1 MIVNLLENEAVASAF
16 KTAGYVLL
24 AILILMIMITVH
36 ELGHYLVGKAFKFK
50 INEFAIGMGPAIFKR
65 TMKSGEIFSIRLF
78 PFGGFCAFDGE
89 DQDGD
94 DPNAFNNKKPWQR
107 ILVLVAGATMN
118 YLLALLIIIIS
129 MSAYG
134 QSTLGMQYGR
144 HDEAIYGTSIEE
156 QIPADKSIND
166 GEYIVSLT
174 RDGKKSNIY
183 MTVDL
188 ISSLNH
194 AKKGDVVTAELISDG
209 KTVKRDIILRADVEC
224 KNLTEVTKAYDAL
237 GMGYAMQVDVSD
249 SSPITDPNEP
259 KVKSI
264 FLIKIGGLND
274 KYENA
279 TFVYTPDDVAYVL
292 KDKTVGDTV
301 CFWTSKLTKR
311 VCTFDPSWA
320 ACEKMGDGV
329 MNYLGIKETAR
340 SYYVT
345 ATYVRHG
352 FFKTIG
358 HSFGY
363 SFKIGGT
370 VFRTLGQLLT
380 GKLGLNAVGGT
391 ITTIKT
397 TSEVISYGF
406 RYALEIMAF
415 IGVNLAVFNL
425 LPIPALDGA
434 RVVFC
439 VIEWI
444 RKKPVS
450 RKVEGIIHAVGL
462 IVILGFAI
470 LVDILQ
476 FI

>member
-194 AKKGDVVTAELISDG
+194 AKKGDVVTAELISGG

-237 GMGYAMQVDVSD
+237 GMGYAMQVEANG
-249 SSPITDPNEP
+249 SSPFIKGD
-259 KVKSI
+259 
-264 FLIKIGGLND
+264 FLIKIGAPD
-274 KYENA
+274 VEYKNA

-292 KDKTVGDTV
+292 KDKAVGDTV
-301 CFWTSKLTKR
+301 WFWTTRDTKY
-311 VCTFDPSWA
+311 VYTFGSSWS
-320 ACEKMGDGV
+320 ACEKTGEGV

-340 SYYVT
+340 NYYVT

>member
-24 AILILMIMITVH
+24 AVLILMIMITVH

-144 HDEAIYGTSIEE
+144 HDDAIYGTSIEE

-174 RDGKKSNIY
+174 RDGKKLNIY

-237 GMGYAMQVDVSD
+237 GIGYAMQLEANG
-249 SSPITDPNEP
+249 SSPFIKGD
-259 KVKSI
+259 
-264 FLIKIGGLND
+264 FLIKIGAPD
-274 KYENA
+274 VEYKNA

-292 KDKTVGDTV
+292 KDKAVGDTV
-301 CFWTSKLTKR
+301 WFWTTRDTKY
-311 VCTFDPSWA
+311 VYTFGSSWS
-320 ACEKMGDGV
+320 ACEKTGEGV

-340 SYYVT
+340 NYYVT
-345 ATYVRHG
+345 ATYVKHG

>member
-1 MIVNLLENEAVASAF
+1 MIVNLLANGAVASAF

-194 AKKGDVVTAELISDG
+194 AKKGDVVTAELISGG

-237 GMGYAMQVDVSD
+237 GIGYAMQLEANG
-249 SSPITDPNEP
+249 SSPFIKGD
-259 KVKSI
+259 
-264 FLIKIGGLND
+264 FLIKIGAPD
-274 KYENA
+274 VEYKNA

-292 KDKTVGDTV
+292 KDKAVGDTV
-301 CFWTSKLTKR
+301 WFWTTRDTKY
-311 VCTFDPSWA
+311 VYTFGSSWS
-320 ACEKMGDGV
+320 ACEKTGEGV

-340 SYYVT
+340 NYYVT

>member
-1 MIVNLLENEAVASAF
+1 MIVNLLANGAVASAF

-194 AKKGDVVTAELISDG
+194 AKKGDVVTAELISGG

-237 GMGYAMQVDVSD
+237 GMGYAMQLEANG
-249 SSPITDPNEP
+249 SSPFIKGD
-259 KVKSI
+259 
-264 FLIKIGGLND
+264 FLIKIGAPD
-274 KYENA
+274 VEYKNA

-292 KDKTVGDTV
+292 KDKAVGDTV
-301 CFWTSKLTKR
+301 WFWTTRDTKY
-311 VCTFDPSWA
+311 VYTFGSSWS
-320 ACEKMGDGV
+320 ACEKTGEGV

-340 SYYVT
+340 NYYVT
-345 ATYVRHG
+345 ATYVKHG

>member
-194 AKKGDVVTAELISDG
+194 AKKGDVVTAELISGG

-237 GMGYAMQVDVSD
+237 GMGYAMQLEANG
-249 SSPITDPNEP
+249 SSPFIKGD
-259 KVKSI
+259 
-264 FLIKIGGLND
+264 FLIKIGAPD
-274 KYENA
+274 VEYKNA

-292 KDKTVGDTV
+292 KDKAVGDTV
-301 CFWTSKLTKR
+301 WFWTTRDTKY
-311 VCTFDPSWA
+311 VYTFGSSWS
-320 ACEKMGDGV
+320 ACEKTGEGV

-340 SYYVT
+340 NYYVT
-345 ATYVRHG
+345 ATYVKHG

>member
-1 MIVNLLENEAVASAF
+1 MIVNLLANGAVASAF

-144 HDEAIYGTSIEE
+144 HDDAIYGTSIEE

-194 AKKGDVVTAELISDG
+194 AKKGDVVTAELISGG

-237 GMGYAMQVDVSD
+237 GIGYAMQLEANG
-249 SSPITDPNEP
+249 SSPFIKGD
-259 KVKSI
+259 
-264 FLIKIGGLND
+264 FLIKIGAPD
-274 KYENA
+274 VEYKNA

-292 KDKTVGDTV
+292 KDKAVGDTV
-301 CFWTSKLTKR
+301 WFWTTRDTKY
-311 VCTFDPSWA
+311 VYTFGSSWS
-320 ACEKMGDGV
+320 ACEKTGEGV

-340 SYYVT
+340 NYYVT

>member
-174 RDGKKSNIY
+174 RDGKKLNIY

-194 AKKGDVVTAELISDG
+194 AKKGDVVTAELISGG

-237 GMGYAMQVDVSD
+237 GMGYAMQLEANG
-249 SSPITDPNEP
+249 SSPFIKGD
-259 KVKSI
+259 
-264 FLIKIGGLND
+264 FLIKIGAPD
-274 KYENA
+274 VEYKNA

-292 KDKTVGDTV
+292 KDKAVGDTV
-301 CFWTSKLTKR
+301 WFWTTRDTKY
-311 VCTFDPSWA
+311 VYTFGSSWS
-320 ACEKMGDGV
+320 ACEKTGDGV

-340 SYYVT
+340 NYYVT

>member
-1 MIVNLLENEAVASAF
+1 MENEAVASAF

-144 HDEAIYGTSIEE
+144 HDEAIYGTNIEE

-194 AKKGDVVTAELISDG
+194 AKKGDVVTAELISGG

-237 GMGYAMQVDVSD
+237 GIGYAMQLEANG
-249 SSPITDPNEP
+249 SSPFIKGD
-259 KVKSI
+259 
-264 FLIKIGGLND
+264 FLIKIGAPD
-274 KYENA
+274 VEYKNA

-292 KDKTVGDTV
+292 KDKAVGDTV
-301 CFWTSKLTKR
+301 WFWTTRDTKY
-311 VCTFDPSWA
+311 VYTFGSSWS
-320 ACEKMGDGV
+320 ACEKTGEGV

-340 SYYVT
+340 NYYVT
-345 ATYVRHG
+345 AIYVKHG

>member
-183 MTVDL
+183 ITVDL

-194 AKKGDVVTAELISDG
+194 AKKGDVVTAELISGG

-237 GMGYAMQVDVSD
+237 GIGYAMQLEANG
-249 SSPITDPNEP
+249 SSPFIKGD
-259 KVKSI
+259 
-264 FLIKIGGLND
+264 FLIKIGAPD
-274 KYENA
+274 VEYKNA

-292 KDKTVGDTV
+292 KDKAVGDTV
-301 CFWTSKLTKR
+301 WFWTTRDTKY
-311 VCTFDPSWA
+311 VYTFGSSWS
-320 ACEKMGDGV
+320 ACEKTGEGV

-340 SYYVT
+340 NYYVT

>member
-129 MSAYG
+129 MSVYG

-194 AKKGDVVTAELISDG
+194 AKKGDVVTAELISGG

-237 GMGYAMQVDVSD
+237 GMGYAMQLEANG
-249 SSPITDPNEP
+249 SSPFIKGD
-259 KVKSI
+259 
-264 FLIKIGGLND
+264 FLIKIGAPD
-274 KYENA
+274 VEYKNA

-292 KDKTVGDTV
+292 KDKAVGDTV
-301 CFWTSKLTKR
+301 WFWTTRDTKY
-311 VCTFDPSWA
+311 VYTFGSSWS
-320 ACEKMGDGV
+320 ACEKTGEGV

-340 SYYVT
+340 NYYVT
-345 ATYVRHG
+345 ATYVKHG

>member
-144 HDEAIYGTSIEE
+144 HDEAIYGMSIEG

-237 GMGYAMQVDVSD
+237 GIGYAMQLEANG
-249 SSPITDPNEP
+249 SSPFIKGD
-259 KVKSI
+259 
-264 FLIKIGGLND
+264 FLIKIGAPD
-274 KYENA
+274 VEYKNA

-292 KDKTVGDTV
+292 KDKAVGDTV
-301 CFWTSKLTKR
+301 WFWTTRDTKY
-311 VCTFDPSWA
+311 VYTFGSSWS
-320 ACEKMGDGV
+320 ACEKTGEGV

-340 SYYVT
+340 NYYVT

>member
-144 HDEAIYGTSIEE
+144 HDEAIYGTNIEE

-194 AKKGDVVTAELISDG
+194 AKKGDVVTAELISGG

-237 GMGYAMQVDVSD
+237 GMGYAMQLEANG
-249 SSPITDPNEP
+249 SSPFIKGD
-259 KVKSI
+259 
-264 FLIKIGGLND
+264 FLIKIGAPD
-274 KYENA
+274 VEYKNA

-292 KDKTVGDTV
+292 KDKAVGDTV
-301 CFWTSKLTKR
+301 WFWATRDTKY
-311 VCTFDPSWA
+311 VYTFGSSWS
-320 ACEKMGDGV
+320 ACEKTGEGV

-340 SYYVT
+340 NYYVT
-345 ATYVRHG
+345 ATYVKHG

>member
-237 GMGYAMQVDVSD
+237 GIGYAMQLEANG
-249 SSPITDPNEP
+249 SSPFIKGD
-259 KVKSI
+259 
-264 FLIKIGGLND
+264 FLIKIGAPD
-274 KYENA
+274 VEYKNA

-292 KDKTVGDTV
+292 KDKAVGDTV
-301 CFWTSKLTKR
+301 WFWTTRDTKY
-311 VCTFDPSWA
+311 VYTFGSSWS
-320 ACEKMGDGV
+320 ACEKTGEGV

-340 SYYVT
+340 NYYVT

-358 HSFGY
+358 NSFGY

>member
-209 KTVKRDIILRADVEC
+209 KTVKRDIVLRADVEC

-237 GMGYAMQVDVSD
+237 GMGYAMQLEANG
-249 SSPITDPNEP
+249 SSPFIKGD
-259 KVKSI
+259 
-264 FLIKIGGLND
+264 FLIKIGAPD
-274 KYENA
+274 VEYKNA

-292 KDKTVGDTV
+292 KDKAVGDTV
-301 CFWTSKLTKR
+301 WFWTTRDTKY
-311 VCTFDPSWA
+311 VYTFGSSWS
-320 ACEKMGDGV
+320 ACEKTGEGV

-340 SYYVT
+340 NYYVT

>member
-50 INEFAIGMGPAIFKR
+50 ISEFAIGMGPAIFKR

-183 MTVDL
+183 ITVDL

-237 GMGYAMQVDVSD
+237 GIGYAMQLEANG
-249 SSPITDPNEP
+249 SSPFIKGD
-259 KVKSI
+259 
-264 FLIKIGGLND
+264 FLIKIGAPD
-274 KYENA
+274 IEYKNA

-292 KDKTVGDTV
+292 KDKAVGDTV
-301 CFWTSKLTKR
+301 WFWTTRDTKY
-311 VCTFDPSWA
+311 VYTFGSSWS
-320 ACEKMGDGV
+320 ACEKTGEGV

-340 SYYVT
+340 NYYVT

-380 GKLGLNAVGGT
+380 GKLGMNAVGGM

-406 RYALEIMAF
+406 RYTLEIMAF

>member
-1 MIVNLLENEAVASAF
+1 MIVNLLANGAVASAF

-194 AKKGDVVTAELISDG
+194 AKKGDVVTAELISGG

-237 GMGYAMQVDVSD
+237 GMGYAMQLEANG
-249 SSPITDPNEP
+249 SSPFIKGD
-259 KVKSI
+259 
-264 FLIKIGGLND
+264 FLIKIGAPD
-274 KYENA
+274 VEYKNA

-292 KDKTVGDTV
+292 KDKAVGETVW
-301 CFWTSKLTKR
+301 FWTTRDTKY
-311 VCTFDPSWA
+311 VYTFGSSWS
-320 ACEKMGDGV
+320 ACEKTGEGV

-340 SYYVT
+340 NYYVT

>member
-1 MIVNLLENEAVASAF
+1 MNLLANGAVASAF

-24 AILILMIMITVH
+24 AVLILMIMITVH

-194 AKKGDVVTAELISDG
+194 AKKGDVVTAELISGG

-237 GMGYAMQVDVSD
+237 GMGYAMQLEANG
-249 SSPITDPNEP
+249 SSPFIKGD
-259 KVKSI
+259 
-264 FLIKIGGLND
+264 FLIKIGAPD
-274 KYENA
+274 VEYKNA

-292 KDKTVGDTV
+292 KDKAVGDTV
-301 CFWTSKLTKR
+301 WFWTTRDTKY
-311 VCTFDPSWA
+311 VYTFGSSWS
-320 ACEKMGDGV
+320 ACEKTGEGV

-340 SYYVT
+340 NYYVT
-345 ATYVRHG
+345 ATYVKHG

>member
-118 YLLALLIIIIS
+118 YLLALLIIFIS

-194 AKKGDVVTAELISDG
+194 AKKGDVVTAELISGG

-237 GMGYAMQVDVSD
+237 GIGYAMQLEANG
-249 SSPITDPNEP
+249 SSPFIKGD
-259 KVKSI
+259 
-264 FLIKIGGLND
+264 FLIKIGAPD
-274 KYENA
+274 VEYKNA

-292 KDKTVGDTV
+292 KDKAVGDTV
-301 CFWTSKLTKR
+301 WFWTTRDTKY
-311 VCTFDPSWA
+311 VYTFGSSWS
-320 ACEKMGDGV
+320 ACEKTGEGV

-340 SYYVT
+340 NYYVT
-345 ATYVRHG
+345 ATYVKHG

>member
-24 AILILMIMITVH
+24 AVLILMIMITVH

-237 GMGYAMQVDVSD
+237 GMGYAMQLEANG
-249 SSPITDPNEP
+249 SSPFIKGD
-259 KVKSI
+259 
-264 FLIKIGGLND
+264 FLIKIGTPD
-274 KYENA
+274 VEYKNA

-292 KDKTVGDTV
+292 KDKAVGDTV
-301 CFWTSKLTKR
+301 WFWTTRDTKY
-311 VCTFDPSWA
+311 VYTFGSSWS
-320 ACEKMGDGV
+320 ACEKTGEGV

-340 SYYVT
+340 NYYVT

>member
-1 MIVNLLENEAVASAF
+1 MIVNLLANEAVISAI

-134 QSTLGMQYGR
+134 QSTIGMQYGR
-144 HDEAIYGTSIEE
+144 HDDAIYGTSIEE

-166 GEYIVSLT
+166 GEYIISLT
-174 RDGKKSNIY
+174 RNGKKTNIY
-183 MTVDL
+183 MTTDL
-188 ISSLNH
+188 ITSLNH
-194 AKKGDVVTAELISDG
+194 AKKGDVVTAELISGG

-237 GMGYAMQVDVSD
+237 GMGYAMQLEANG
-249 SSPITDPNEP
+249 SSPFITGD
-259 KVKSI
+259 
-264 FLIKIGGLND
+264 FLIKIGEPD
-274 KYENA
+274 VEYKNA

-292 KDKTVGDTV
+292 KNKTVGDTV
-301 CFWTSKLTKR
+301 WFWTTRDTKY
-311 VCTFDPSWA
+311 VYTFGSSWS
-320 ACEKMGDGV
+320 ACEKTGEGV
-329 MNYLGIKETAR
+329 MDYLGIKEASR
-340 SYYVT
+340 SYYVS
-345 ATYVRHG
+345 ATYVKLG

-358 HSFGY
+358 HSFEY

-439 VIEWI
+439 IIEWI

>member
-24 AILILMIMITVH
+24 AVLILMIMITVH

-107 ILVLVAGATMN
+107 IFVLVAGATMN

-174 RDGKKSNIY
+174 RDGKQSNIY

-237 GMGYAMQVDVSD
+237 GIGYAMQLEANG
-249 SSPITDPNEP
+249 SSPFIKGD
-259 KVKSI
+259 
-264 FLIKIGGLND
+264 FLIKIGAPD
-274 KYENA
+274 VEYKNA

-292 KDKTVGDTV
+292 KDKAVGDTV
-301 CFWTSKLTKR
+301 WFWTTRDTKY
-311 VCTFDPSWA
+311 VYTFGSSWS
-320 ACEKMGDGV
+320 ACEKTGEGV
-329 MNYLGIKETAR
+329 MNYFGIKETAR
-340 SYYVT
+340 NYYVT
-345 ATYVRHG
+345 ATYVKHG

>member
-134 QSTLGMQYGR
+134 QSTLGVQYGR

-194 AKKGDVVTAELISDG
+194 AKKGDVVTAELISGG

-237 GMGYAMQVDVSD
+237 GMGYAMQLEANG
-249 SSPITDPNEP
+249 SSPFIKGD
-259 KVKSI
+259 
-264 FLIKIGGLND
+264 FLIKIGAPD
-274 KYENA
+274 VEYKNA

-292 KDKTVGDTV
+292 KDKAVGDTV
-301 CFWTSKLTKR
+301 WFWTTRDTKY
-311 VCTFDPSWA
+311 VYTFGSSWS
-320 ACEKMGDGV
+320 ACEKTGEGV

-340 SYYVT
+340 NYYVT
-345 ATYVRHG
+345 ATYVKHG

-358 HSFGY
+358 HSFEY

>member
-1 MIVNLLENEAVASAF
+1 MIVNLLANGAVASAF

-144 HDEAIYGTSIEE
+144 HDDAIYGTSIEE

-194 AKKGDVVTAELISDG
+194 AKKGDVVTAELISGG

-237 GMGYAMQVDVSD
+237 GIGYAMQLEANG
-249 SSPITDPNEP
+249 SSPFIKGD
-259 KVKSI
+259 
-264 FLIKIGGLND
+264 FLIKIGAPD
-274 KYENA
+274 VEYKNA

-292 KDKTVGDTV
+292 KDKAVGDTV
-301 CFWTSKLTKR
+301 WFWTTRDTKY
-311 VCTFDPSWA
+311 VYTFGSSWS
-320 ACEKMGDGV
+320 ACEKTGEGV

-340 SYYVT
+340 NYYVT
-345 ATYVRHG
+345 ATYVKHG

>member
-183 MTVDL
+183 ITVDL

-194 AKKGDVVTAELISDG
+194 AKKGDVVTAELISGG

-224 KNLTEVTKAYDAL
+224 KNLTEVTEAYDAL
-237 GMGYAMQVDVSD
+237 GIGYAMQLEASG
-249 SSPITDPNEP
+249 SSPFIKGD
-259 KVKSI
+259 
-264 FLIKIGGLND
+264 FLIKIGAPD
-274 KYENA
+274 VEYKNA

-292 KDKTVGDTV
+292 KDKAVGDTV
-301 CFWTSKLTKR
+301 WFWTTRDTKY
-311 VCTFDPSWA
+311 VYTFGSSWS
-320 ACEKMGDGV
+320 ACEKTGDGV

-340 SYYVT
+340 NYYVT

-380 GKLGLNAVGGT
+380 GKLGLNAVGGM

>member
-1 MIVNLLENEAVASAF
+1 MIVNLLANGAVASAF

-24 AILILMIMITVH
+24 AVLILMIMITVH

-194 AKKGDVVTAELISDG
+194 AKKGDVVTAELISGG
-209 KTVKRDIILRADVEC
+209 KMVKRDIILRADVEC

-237 GMGYAMQVDVSD
+237 GMGYAMQLEANG
-249 SSPITDPNEP
+249 SSPFIKGD
-259 KVKSI
+259 
-264 FLIKIGGLND
+264 FLIKIGAPD
-274 KYENA
+274 VEYKNA

-292 KDKTVGDTV
+292 KDKAVGDTV
-301 CFWTSKLTKR
+301 WFWTTRDTKY
-311 VCTFDPSWA
+311 VYTFGSSWS
-320 ACEKMGDGV
+320 ACEKTGEGV

-340 SYYVT
+340 NYYVT
-345 ATYVRHG
+345 ATYVKHG

>member
-50 INEFAIGMGPAIFKR
+50 ISEFAIGMGPAIFKR

-209 KTVKRDIILRADVEC
+209 KTVKRDIVLRADVEC

-237 GMGYAMQVDVSD
+237 GIGYAMQLEANG
-249 SSPITDPNEP
+249 SSPFIKGD
-259 KVKSI
+259 
-264 FLIKIGGLND
+264 FLIKIGAPD
-274 KYENA
+274 VEYKNA

-292 KDKTVGDTV
+292 KDKAVGDTV
-301 CFWTSKLTKR
+301 WFWTTRDTKY
-311 VCTFDPSWA
+311 VYTFGSSWS
-320 ACEKMGDGV
+320 ACEKTGEGV

-340 SYYVT
+340 NYYVT
-345 ATYVRHG
+345 ATYVKHG

-380 GKLGLNAVGGT
+380 GKLGMNAVGGM

>member
-16 KTAGYVLL
+16 KTAGYVFL

-36 ELGHYLVGKAFKFK
+36 ELGHYLVGKTFKFK

-237 GMGYAMQVDVSD
+237 GIGYAMQLEANG
-249 SSPITDPNEP
+249 SSPFIKGD
-259 KVKSI
+259 
-264 FLIKIGGLND
+264 FLIKIGAPD
-274 KYENA
+274 VEYKNA

-292 KDKTVGDTV
+292 KDKAVGDTV
-301 CFWTSKLTKR
+301 WFWTTRDTKY
-311 VCTFDPSWA
+311 VYTFGSSWS
-320 ACEKMGDGV
+320 ACEKTGEGV

-340 SYYVT
+340 NYYVT

>member
-156 QIPADKSIND
+156 RIPADKSIND

-194 AKKGDVVTAELISDG
+194 AKKGDVVTAELISGG

-237 GMGYAMQVDVSD
+237 GMGYAMQLEANG
-249 SSPITDPNEP
+249 SSPFIKGD
-259 KVKSI
+259 
-264 FLIKIGGLND
+264 FLIKIGAPD
-274 KYENA
+274 VEYKNA

-292 KDKTVGDTV
+292 KDKAVGDTV
-301 CFWTSKLTKR
+301 WFWTTRDTKY
-311 VCTFDPSWA
+311 VYTFGSSWS
-320 ACEKMGDGV
+320 ACEKTGEGV
-329 MNYLGIKETAR
+329 MNYLGIKEAAR
-340 SYYVT
+340 NYYVT
-345 ATYVRHG
+345 ATYVKHG

>member
-1 MIVNLLENEAVASAF
+1 MIVNLLENEAVASTF

-174 RDGKKSNIY
+174 RGGKKSNIY

-194 AKKGDVVTAELISDG
+194 AKKGDVVTAELISGG

-237 GMGYAMQVDVSD
+237 GIGYAMQLEANG
-249 SSPITDPNEP
+249 SSPFIKGD
-259 KVKSI
+259 
-264 FLIKIGGLND
+264 FLIKIGAPD
-274 KYENA
+274 VEYKNA

-292 KDKTVGDTV
+292 KDKAVGDTV
-301 CFWTSKLTKR
+301 WFWTTRDTKY
-311 VCTFDPSWA
+311 VYTFGSSWS
-320 ACEKMGDGV
+320 ACEKTGEGV

-340 SYYVT
+340 NYYVT

>member
-50 INEFAIGMGPAIFKR
+50 ISEFAIGMGPAIFKR
-65 TMKSGEIFSIRLF
+65 TMKRGEIFSIRLF

-183 MTVDL
+183 ITVDL

-237 GMGYAMQVDVSD
+237 GIGYAMQLEANG
-249 SSPITDPNEP
+249 SSPFIKGD
-259 KVKSI
+259 
-264 FLIKIGGLND
+264 FLIKIGAPD
-274 KYENA
+274 VEYKNA

-292 KDKTVGDTV
+292 KDKAVGDTV
-301 CFWTSKLTKR
+301 WFWTTRDTKY
-311 VCTFDPSWA
+311 VYTFGSSWS
-320 ACEKMGDGV
+320 ACEKTGEGV

-340 SYYVT
+340 NYYVT

>member
-174 RDGKKSNIY
+174 RNGKKSNIY

-194 AKKGDVVTAELISDG
+194 AKKGDVVTAELISGG

-237 GMGYAMQVDVSD
+237 GIGYAMQLEANG
-249 SSPITDPNEP
+249 SSPFIKGD
-259 KVKSI
+259 
-264 FLIKIGGLND
+264 FLIKIGAPD
-274 KYENA
+274 VEYKNA

-292 KDKTVGDTV
+292 KDKAVGDTV
-301 CFWTSKLTKR
+301 WFWTTRDTKY
-311 VCTFDPSWA
+311 VYTFGSSWS
-320 ACEKMGDGV
+320 ACEKTGEGV

-340 SYYVT
+340 NYYVT
-345 ATYVRHG
+345 ATYVKHG

>member
-194 AKKGDVVTAELISDG
+194 AKKGDVVTAELISGG

-237 GMGYAMQVDVSD
+237 GMGYAMQLEANG
-249 SSPITDPNEP
+249 SSPFIKGD
-259 KVKSI
+259 
-264 FLIKIGGLND
+264 FLIKIGAPD
-274 KYENA
+274 VEYKNA

-292 KDKTVGDTV
+292 KDKAVGDTV
-301 CFWTSKLTKR
+301 WFWTTRDTKY
-311 VCTFDPSWA
+311 VYTFGSSWS
-320 ACEKMGDGV
+320 ACEKTGEGV

-340 SYYVT
+340 NYYVT

-358 HSFGY
+358 NSFGY

>member
-174 RDGKKSNIY
+174 SAGKKSNIY
-183 MTVDL
+183 ITVDL

-194 AKKGDVVTAELISDG
+194 AKKGDVVTAELISGG

-237 GMGYAMQVDVSD
+237 GIGYAMQLEANG
-249 SSPITDPNEP
+249 SSPFIKGD
-259 KVKSI
+259 
-264 FLIKIGGLND
+264 FLIKIGAPD
-274 KYENA
+274 VEYKNA

-292 KDKTVGDTV
+292 KDKAVGDTV
-301 CFWTSKLTKR
+301 WFWTTRDTKY
-311 VCTFDPSWA
+311 VYTFGSSWS
-320 ACEKMGDGV
+320 ACEKTGEGV

-340 SYYVT
+340 NYYVT

-352 FFKTIG
+352 FCKTIG

-380 GKLGLNAVGGT
+380 GKLGMNAVGGM

>member
-144 HDEAIYGTSIEE
+144 HDEAIYGASIEE

-194 AKKGDVVTAELISDG
+194 AKKGDVVTAELISGG

-237 GMGYAMQVDVSD
+237 GMGYAMQLEANG
-249 SSPITDPNEP
+249 SSPFIKGD
-259 KVKSI
+259 
-264 FLIKIGGLND
+264 FLIKIGAPD
-274 KYENA
+274 VEYKNA

-292 KDKTVGDTV
+292 KDKAVGDTV
-301 CFWTSKLTKR
+301 WFWTTRDTKY
-311 VCTFDPSWA
+311 VYTFGSSWS
-320 ACEKMGDGV
+320 ACEKTGEGV

-340 SYYVT
+340 NYYVT
-345 ATYVRHG
+345 ATYVKHG

>member
-144 HDEAIYGTSIEE
+144 HDDAIYGTSIEE

-174 RDGKKSNIY
+174 RNGKKSNIY

-194 AKKGDVVTAELISDG
+194 AKKGDVVTAELISGG

-237 GMGYAMQVDVSD
+237 GIGYAMQLEANG
-249 SSPITDPNEP
+249 SSPFIKGD
-259 KVKSI
+259 
-264 FLIKIGGLND
+264 FLIKIGAPD
-274 KYENA
+274 VEYKNA

-292 KDKTVGDTV
+292 KDKAVGDTV
-301 CFWTSKLTKR
+301 WFWTTRDTKY
-311 VCTFDPSWA
+311 VYTFGSSWS
-320 ACEKMGDGV
+320 ACEKTGEGV

-340 SYYVT
+340 NYYVT